1 MQALVPEADTPAQA
15 GPGMLRPGAWLA
27 HKHGAEVSGNLSG
40 VGPGGEGEGLTSPP
54 QEGGNRFLTWQQ
66 CWKGRWNTE

>member
-15 GPGMLRPGAWLA
+15 GPGRLRPGAWLA

-54 QEGGNRFLTWQQ
+54 QEGGTGSSPGSSL
-66 CWKGRWNTE
+66 GRVGGTE